1 MDLALLITLG
11 FVFSVIILIISMVLT
26 SSLMGGVDFGA
37 VHIVVL
43 KAIPL
48 LIAVNLLA
56 AIPYGIY
63 LAIPVWWIGL
73 MILFRLDFWEVRTL
87 VVVNWALNF
96 IVRLILISLLK

>member
-11 FVFSVIILIISMVLT
+11 FVCSVIILIISMVLT

-48 LIAVNLLA
+48 LIAVNVLA